1 MATLSSDGKYVTV
14 VKGDT
19 LWGIAAAKPPAGLG
33 SGIKYK
39 QLASIN
45 NISNPNLIYVGQKIY
60 LTSEGGSSSGSS
72 SSSANSNKPEIT
84 AFGELS
90 TKDDELFAT
99 WTWSKSKDH
108 TAKYKVSWTYLT
120 SNGVWFNGNLHE
132 ISVDEDAEELSR
144 QDTFTIPSGAT
155 QVKFK
160 VKPISETYK
169 NSNDVETNYWT
180 ADWSN
185 EKTWTDKTPL
195 ETPNTPSIE
204 IDKFK
209 LTATLDDIDITG
221 ATHIEFEVVKDN
233 SSKVFATA
241 KGTIETGHASYAF
254 TIDAG
259 GEYKV
264 RCRAYNSNNKTYS
277 DYSKYSSNAGTIPST
292 PESITKIE
300 ALDETSVQV
309 YWEKVTNATGYTV
322 EYTTKKIYF
331 DTSSSNV
338 QSVSVED
345 NTNCATIT
353 GMTSGEEYFFR
364 VKATNKVGDSGWTEI
379 KSIVIG
385 EPPAAPTT
393 WSSTTTAV
401 SGESVILYW
410 VHNAKDDSNQTY
422 ADLELYFN
430 GSKEPSDTYTLMSW
444 RVLWKKT
451 STILEN
457 VSGELVKDTTTTT
470 GEKVYVHLTED
481 GDVVYYYCIVEED
494 SGGSVYY
501 EVEHSSGIIDDNI
514 LSYTPLTE
522 EEMDNGTI
530 NSCTLKTTSSIFT
543 EGSKIEWR
551 IRTAGITKDYGD
563 WSTKRTITVNAPAT
577 LQLDITDA
585 SKNTIET
592 LTSFPF
598 YISALPGPKT
608 QAPIG
613 YHLSIKSNEIY
624 ETVDSVGNPK
634 TISAGEEVY
643 SKYFDVNYDL
653 LVELSAGHID
663 LENNITYTV
672 DCTVSMNSGL
682 TKEASREFTVSWEDV
697 QYTPNA
703 QIGID
708 EETMTA
714 NIRPYC
720 EDRKRVYYQVTPES
734 VSYKKTDIVFDFAFG
749 EEVDGAV
756 TTTGEQVYD
765 GMSTDGNTGYY
776 CQVGTTYYKVIV
788 EPGVCTKTDT
798 VLSSVFGETL
808 SGVKTTTGEQVYK
821 GTTADGN
828 DVYYCI
834 IEEQAPVTGVLMS
847 VYRREFD
854 GSFTELATGL
864 DSTKATTITDP
875 HPALDLARYRIVATA
890 QDTGAVSYY
899 DPPGYPVGGKAV
911 IIQWDEEWSSFEAV
925 EDATMVQ
932 PAWVGSMLTLPY
944 NIDVSD
950 SHSPDISLIE
960 YAGRSHPVSYYG
972 TQLGT
977 SATWSLVIPKD
988 DKETLY
994 ALRRLA
1000 RWMGDVYVRE
1010 PSGSGYWANIKVSF
1024 SQKHG
1029 DVTIPVTLSITRVEG
1044 GI

>member
-1 MATLSSDGKYVTV
+1 MAKLSADGKYVTV

-19 LWGIAAAKPPAGLG
+19 LWGIAKTHLG

-45 NISNPNLIYVGQKIY
+45 NISNPNLIYVGQKVY

-72 SSSANSNKPEIT
+72 STNSNKPEIT

-90 TKDDELFAT
+90 TKDDTLFAT
-99 WTWSKSKDH
+99 WTWSKSKNH
-108 TAKYKVSWTYLT
+108 TAKYKVSWTYQT
-120 SNGVWFNGNLHE
+120 GNGVWFNGNLSE
-132 ISVDEDAEELSR
+132 NSVDEDAEELSR
-144 QDTFTIPSGAT
+144 QSIYNIPSGAT

-160 VKPISETYK
+160 VKPISETK
-169 NSNDVETNYWT
+169 GDENKTSYWT
-180 ADWSN
+180 ADWSK
-185 EKTWTDKTPL
+185 EWTWTDKTPL
-195 ETPNTPSIE
+195 ETPNAPSVE

-209 LTATLDDIDITG
+209 LTATLDDIDITD

-233 SSKVFATA
+233 SSKVFATG
-241 KGTIETGHASYAF
+241 KGTIETDHASYAF

-264 RCRAYNSNNKTYS
+264 RCRAYNSNDKTYS

-300 ALDETSVQV
+300 ALDETSVQI
-309 YWEKVTNATGYTV
+309 YWEKVTNATGYTI

-331 DTSSSNV
+331 DTSTEV
-338 QSVSVED
+338 RSVTVEE

-364 VKATNKVGDSGWTEI
+364 VRATNKVGDSGWTEI

-410 VHNAKDDSNQTY
+410 VHNAKDDSNQTL

-430 GSKEPSDTYTLMSW
+430 GSEEASDTY
-444 RVLWKKT
+444 VLSDK
-451 STILEN
+451 SIDNDIL
-457 VSGELVKDTTTTT
+457 G
-470 GEKVYVHLTED
+470 YV
-481 GDVVYYYCIVEED
+481 
-494 SGGSVYY
+494 
-501 EVEHSSGIIDDNI
+501 
-514 LSYTPLTE
+514 PLTE
-522 EEMDNGTI
+522 EEMDEGKI

-563 WSTKRTITVNAPAT
+563 WSIKRTITVNAPAT

-585 SKNTIET
+585 NKNTIET

-598 YISALPGPKT
+598 YISALPGPKSQT
-608 QAPIG
+608 PIG

-624 ETVDSVGNPK
+624 ETVDNVGNPK
-634 TISAGEEVY
+634 TINAGEEVY
-643 SKYFDVNYDL
+643 SKYFDVNYNL

-682 TKEASREFTVSWEDV
+682 TAEASRDFTVSWEDV
-697 QYTPNA
+697 QYSPNA
-703 QIGID
+703 EIGID
-708 EETMTA
+708 KETMTA

-720 EDRKRVYYQVTPES
+720 EDRKLVYYQVTPES
-734 VSYKKTDIVFDFAFG
+734 VSYKKTDTVFDFAFG
-749 EEVDGAV
+749 EAVVGVV

-765 GMSTDGNTGYY
+765 GMSTNGDTGYY
-776 CQVGTTYYKVIV
+776 CYDGTTYYKVTI

-798 VLSSVFGETL
+798 KLSSVCGETL
-808 SGVKTTTGEQVYK
+808 SGVKTATGEQVYK

-828 DVYYCI
+828 DIYYCI
-834 IEEQAPVTGVLMS
+834 VEEQIPVTDVSMS

-875 HPALDLARYRIVATA
+875 HPALDLARYRIVATSKE
-890 QDTGAVSYY
+890 TGAVSYY

-911 IIQWDEEWSSFEAV
+911 IIQWDEDWSSFETT
-925 EDATMVQ
+925 EDAAMAQ
-932 PAWVGSMLTLPY
+932 PAWVGSMLKLPY

-950 SHSPDISLIE
+950 SNSPDISLIE

-972 TQLGT
+972 TQLGS
-977 SATWSLVIPKD
+977 SANWTLLIPKD